1 MPLNTPITDWT
12 GRRCW
17 ILGGSTGI
25 GAALARALAARG
37 ARVALSARR
46 AGALETLAAELPAG
60 QSLVLPLD
68 ITDASA
74 WGPATDRLF
83 AEWGGVDVV
92 VFMAGD
98 YKPMR
103 AWDVDLPAARAI
115 IDVNFTAILNG
126 LVPLVPRLIAQGS
139 GMLAIVSSVAGYRGL
154 PKALVYGPT
163 KAAAINLAETLYLD
177 LKPRGIGVAVV
188 NPGFVRTPLTAQN
201 DFEMP
206 HLIEPEEAAAE
217 IVRGLE
223 RGEFEIHFP
232 KRFSRMLKFL
242 RLLPYRLYFPAIR
255 RSTKL

>member
-1 MPLNTPITDWT
+1 MPLNTPITDWK

-17 ILGGSTGI
+17 ILGASTGI
-25 GAALARALAARG
+25 GASLARAFASRG

-46 AGALETLAAELPAG
+46 AGALEELAAQLPAS

-68 ITDASA
+68 ITDAQA

-83 AEWGGVDVV
+83 AAWGGVDVV

-115 IDVNFTAILNG
+115 IEVNLTGILNG
-126 LVPLVPRLIAQGS
+126 LAPLVPRLIAQGS

-206 HLIEPEEAAAE
+206 HLIEPEEAAEE
-217 IVRGLE
+217 IIRGLE

-242 RLLPYRLYFPAIR
+242 RLLPYRFYFPAIR